1 MAPEVNEEKGTYAS
15 HFYSWFFRK
24 FIRVVFYFSWIF
36 LVTWHSFAQ
45 LSACRYLL
53 WLPLTWWWW
62 WIVFVIWF
70 YRRKLFSLISTRD
83 HFQRSLPKQI
93 SNTPR
98 AGFEP
103 VLNLNSVWKKMS
115 SGDNHYTT
123 ALRGKLK
130 LPFIIWTLALL
141 SLLCSVRRSL
151 HSQRKYISATC
162 PGDESVFLEVEIWV
176 VSSSSSSSSCC
187 CCNKERRKQ
196 HESWMP

>member
-1 MAPEVNEEKGTYAS
+1 MTVWQYLPVCWVRMAPEVNEEKGTYAS

-83 HFQRSLPKQI
+83 HFQRSSPKQI

-103 VLNLNSVWKKMS
+103 VLNLNSVL
-115 SGDNHYTT
+115 G
-123 ALRGKLK
+123 
-130 LPFIIWTLALL
+130 
-141 SLLCSVRRSL
+141 
-151 HSQRKYISATC
+151 
-162 PGDESVFLEVEIWV
+162 
-176 VSSSSSSSSCC
+176 
-187 CCNKERRKQ
+187 ERRCPVVITTTLR
-196 HESWMP
+196 HYVASWNYHSSYELWHYFHCFVQSGEVFTVKENT